1 MIYRTSELVLSTM
14 EASQRHAQSIETVK
28 NSVDDV
34 MSVSRNNAVAA
45 SALADT
51 AEALSEEATKL
62 RQLTEGFE
70 TQES

>member
-34 MSVSRNNAVAA
+34 MSVSRNNAVAVNPFMIEPTSNAVSGVFSIRA
-45 SALADT
+45 SRRA
-51 AEALSEEATKL
+51 KP
-62 RQLTEGFE
+62 
-70 TQES
+70 